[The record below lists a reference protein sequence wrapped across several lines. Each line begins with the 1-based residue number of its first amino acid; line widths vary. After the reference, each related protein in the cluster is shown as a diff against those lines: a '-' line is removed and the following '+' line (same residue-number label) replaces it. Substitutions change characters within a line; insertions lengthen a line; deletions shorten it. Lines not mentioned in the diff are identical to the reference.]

1 MRSGVGGWPVLSVLC
16 AAVALCQ
23 QPQNTAGAAQSA
35 EMAQHDAPVT
45 FSTAVNLVLVPVVVR
60 DSKGN
65 AVGNLTKDDFQLYD
79 KGKLQTIVRFNIDKA
94 EASPPVPD
102 TSIETDEDGNPR
114 QKPPGTPTAQPL
126 AQRFVA
132 WLYDDVHLSFSDLA
146 QTRVAAIK
154 VLTESFE
161 PGTRAAIYTTSGR
174 TILDF
179 TDDREKLKETLNLI
193 RPSPTAA
200 AGPAECP
207 DISYYQADQLI
218 NLNDTQALQAG
229 EAEYL
234 VCNPPPQGTTAAQA
248 QALAEPIRERPCH
261 TRALLGNNGHEHQSG
276 RSEAAGA
283 PHGGDA
289 GKPQNRYGV
298 AGISSDVGSSQR
310 RDRCDRPRY
319 PGQRHHQFA

>member
-1 MRSGVGGWPVLSVLC
+1 
-16 AAVALCQ
+16 
-23 QPQNTAGAAQSA
+23 
-35 EMAQHDAPVT
+35 MAQA
-45 FSTAVNLVLVPVVVR
+45 
-60 DSKGN
+60 
-65 AVGNLTKDDFQLYD
+65 
-79 KGKLQTIVRFNIDKA
+79 I
-94 EASPPVPD
+94 
-102 TSIETDEDGNPR
+102 
-114 QKPPGTPTAQPL
+114 

-174 TILDF
+174 TMLDF

-200 AGPAECP
+200 EGPAECP

-218 NLNDTQALQAG
+218 NLGDTQALQAG

-234 VCNPPPQGTTAAQA
+234 ACNPPPQGTTAAQA
-248 QALAEPIRERPCH
+248 QALAEPIVRGLAMRELSIGEQR
-261 TRALLGNNGHEHQSG
+261 HEHQPE
-276 RSEAAGA
+276 RAEATGA

-289 GKPQNRYGV
+289 GKP
-298 AGISSDVGSSQR
+298 
-310 RDRCDRPRY
+310 
-319 PGQRHHQFA
+319 